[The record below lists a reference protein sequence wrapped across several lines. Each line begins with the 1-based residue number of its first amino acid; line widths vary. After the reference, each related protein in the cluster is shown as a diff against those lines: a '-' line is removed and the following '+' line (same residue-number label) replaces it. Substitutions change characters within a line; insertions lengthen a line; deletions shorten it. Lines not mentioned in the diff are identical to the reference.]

1 MQVFVH
7 KSWKHETFGLTYDL
21 KKQFVK
27 CPQLE
32 PLIEYVYDSIFF
44 LSFIGV

>member
-1 MQVFVH
+1 MQGFVH
-7 KSWKHETFGLTYDL
+7 RSWKHETFGLTYDL

-27 CPQLE
+27 CSQLE
-32 PLIEYVYDSIFF
+32 PLIEYDSIFF